1 MMIIPISNDGIK
13 FCLMKLSAF
22 LANITMFSP
31 SASEKV
37 PYLFLNCL
45 GNLSTDPVS
54 AAEGTCLLGS

>member
-1 MMIIPISNDGIK
+1 MIIIPISSDGIR

-37 PYLFLNCL
+37 PCLFLNCFA
-45 GNLSTDPVS
+45 NLSTDPVS
-54 AAEGTCLLGS
+54 AAEGACLLGS